1 MGMPDAAELDRLPIP
16 PQAAITS
23 ADPTDPIPAPK
34 SGLMTAAPP
43 IVSPGNAAAQI
54 EEAMFIVDPG
64 ASHMSAA
71 AQSKLANLAKEMIQ
85 NKTARLEVRTFSPSK
100 PHSESSAHRLS
111 LARFLAIRDFLTRNG
126 VGDDRIDGRPLIS
139 LPTELNA
146 DRVELYIER

>member
-1 MGMPDAAELDRLPIP
+1 
-16 PQAAITS
+16 
-23 ADPTDPIPAPK
+23 
-34 SGLMTAAPP
+34 MTAAPP